1 MIDADIPR
9 QRGRILI
16 VDDETN
22 VVKTFRYCLEDAGYG
37 VSSARNA
44 AEATALVQQGIF
56 DLCFLD
62 LRLGDQTGLTLLPLL
77 RDLAPWMKI
86 VIVTAYSSIE
96 SAVEAIQLGVVSRNR
111 RKFRHPNT
119 NAATIASRSISLPS
133 LWNV

>member
-1 MIDADIPR
+1 MIDADTPR

-62 LRLGDQTGLTLLPLL
+62 LRLGDQTGLTLIPLL
-77 RDLAPWMKI
+77 CDLAP
-86 VIVTAYSSIE
+86 
-96 SAVEAIQLGVVSRNR
+96 
-111 RKFRHPNT
+111 
-119 NAATIASRSISLPS
+119 
-133 LWNV
+133 